1 MNETKIKKKSLKGMT
16 LVEIIISLAV
26 VAIMTVLLVAAASAV
41 NAYIRSSNNVNKKVS
56 VQAPVAESGY
66 TGSANELSTAD
77 SDIRITVN
85 GNVELVGKGYSVV
98 DPDAPIDNEVGGNLN
113 MKFVENI
120 KPDATT

>member
-1 MNETKIKKKSLKGMT
+1 MNETKTKKKSLKGMT

>member
-1 MNETKIKKKSLKGMT
+1 MNETKTKKKSLKGMT

-56 VQAPVAESGY
+56 VQAPIAESGY

>member
-1 MNETKIKKKSLKGMT
+1 MNETKTKKKSLKGMT

-41 NAYIRSSNNVNKKVS
+41 NAYIRSSNNVNRKVS
-56 VQAPVAESGY
+56 VQAPIAESGY

>member
-1 MNETKIKKKSLKGMT
+1 MFWNDYITDNLIQVCDCSKDIF
-16 LVEIIISLAV
+16 
-26 VAIMTVLLVAAASAV
+26 SAMG
-41 NAYIRSSNNVNKKVS
+41 I
-56 VQAPVAESGY
+56 
-66 TGSANELSTAD
+66 
-77 SDIRITVN
+77 N